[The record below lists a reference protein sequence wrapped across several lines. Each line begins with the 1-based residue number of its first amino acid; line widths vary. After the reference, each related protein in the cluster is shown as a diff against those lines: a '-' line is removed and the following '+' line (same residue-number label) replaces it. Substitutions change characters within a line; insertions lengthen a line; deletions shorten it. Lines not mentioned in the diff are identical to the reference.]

1 MTQAVHVLAGRFE
14 SREEAVAYTEP
25 QWEPEPG
32 DDVSDEQYAEWE
44 NRNPTW
50 ALCTDLGIAYLDS
63 DFIET
68 IDGPSSYSYLE
79 GMLVDGAQIQSIRER
94 APADA
99 NILVLIFHPAL
110 GGFPARVAST
120 PRLVYCGEW
129 LCSLEL
135 QGVEP

>member
-14 SREEAVAYTEP
+14 SRDEAVAYTEP

-32 DDVSDEQYAEWE
+32 DEVSDEQYAEWE

-50 ALCTDLGIAYLDS
+50 AMLTDLGIEDLDS

-79 GMLVDGAQIQSIRER
+79 GMLVDGSQIQSIRAR

-99 NILVLIFHPAL
+99 NILVLIFHQAL
-110 GGFPARVAST
+110 GGFPARVGST

-129 LCSLEL
+129 LCSFELE
-135 QGVEP
+135 GVEP